1 VIECP
6 YVSNWKERDA
16 ARRTKHQEEETIM
29 AKGNGLKVIVTM
41 IGLDGHTTGGE
52 VVSMILRDAGF
63 EVVYLGVNQTPQMI
77 VDAAIQEDVDAIG
90 ISSHAANYADRG
102 TDGPG
107 ARQRP
112 RRRLIVVCGG
122 NIPREP
128 AAQLLAKGV
137 HKIFL
142 PGASGAGIV
151 EYLATEARSAKAR
164 AASSPAGKQ
173 GSLSA

>member
-1 VIECP
+1 MQ
-6 YVSNWKERDA
+6 A
-16 ARRTKHQEEETIM
+16 
-29 AKGNGLKVIVTM
+29 GNGIKVIVTM

-77 VDAAIQEDVDAIG
+77 IDAAIQEDVDVIG
-90 ISSHAANYADRG
+90 ISSHASNYGQIEELVDLAKANELD
-102 TDGPG
+102 DM
-107 ARQRP
+107 
-112 RRRLIVVCGG
+112 LIVVGG

-142 PGASGAGIV
+142 PGSNGAGIV

>member
-1 VIECP
+1 MQ
-6 YVSNWKERDA
+6 A
-16 ARRTKHQEEETIM
+16 
-29 AKGNGLKVIVTM
+29 GNGIKVIVTM

-77 VDAAIQEDVDAIG
+77 IDAAIQEDVDVIG
-90 ISSHAANYADRG
+90 ISSHASNYGQIEELVDLARANELD
-102 TDGPG
+102 DM
-107 ARQRP
+107 
-112 RRRLIVVCGG
+112 LIVVGG

>member
-1 VIECP
+1 M
-6 YVSNWKERDA
+6 KA
-16 ARRTKHQEEETIM
+16 
-29 AKGNGLKVIVTM
+29 GNGIKVIVTM

-63 EVVYLGVNQTPQMI
+63 EVVYLGVIQTPQMI
-77 VDAAIQEDVDAIG
+77 IDAAIQEDVDVIG
-90 ISSHAANYADRG
+90 ISSHASNYSQIEELVDLASANELD
-102 TDGPG
+102 DM
-107 ARQRP
+107 
-112 RRRLIVVCGG
+112 LIVVGG

-151 EYLATEARSAKAR
+151 EYLATEARSTKAR